1 MHEIGSRG
9 TTCVLLVLT
18 SLILLISGCS
28 KPQVEVEFENGWI
41 RPLIGTR
48 TTTAGYVE
56 IQNNRVEP
64 LVFTEANSSTIEKI
78 EFHVT
83 TKSRGTH
90 QMKLLEQLEIKPGQ
104 SLNLKPG
111 GHHLML
117 FGIQT
122 GETTT
127 HRIEFKTGNGEV
139 FSHEFVVQDDS

>member
-1 MHEIGSRG
+1 MVGSS
-9 TTCVLLVLT
+9 LL
-18 SLILLISGCS
+18 LLLSGCS
-28 KPQVEVEFENGWI
+28 KPQVEVEFENGRI

-56 IQNNRVEP
+56 IQNNRGEP

-90 QMKLLEQLEIKPGQ
+90 QMKLLEQLEIKPNQ

-117 FGIQT
+117 FGVQN

-127 HRIEFKTGNGEV
+127 HVIEFKTKDGEV
-139 FSHEFVVQDDS
+139 FSHEFLVQDDT

>member
-1 MHEIGSRG
+1 VKIASRG
-9 TTCVLLVLT
+9 TIFLLMVGS
-18 SLILLISGCS
+18 SLLLLLSSCS

-48 TTTAGYVE
+48 TTTAGYVQ

-90 QMKLLEQLEIKPGQ
+90 QMKFLEQLEIKPGQ
-104 SLNLKPG
+104 SLDLKPG

-117 FGIQT
+117 FGVQN

-139 FSHEFVVQDDS
+139 FSHEFVVQDNS

>member
-1 MHEIGSRG
+1 MVGSS
-9 TTCVLLVLT
+9 LL
-18 SLILLISGCS
+18 LLLSSCS

-48 TTTAGYVE
+48 TTTAGYVQ
-56 IQNNRVEP
+56 IQNNRIET

-104 SLNLKPG
+104 SLDLKPG
-111 GHHLML
+111 GYHLML
-117 FGIQT
+117 FGVQN

-127 HRIEFKTGNGEV
+127 HRIEFETGNGEV